1 MPYFLIIFGAA
12 LVIISVLAYKKALR
26 NGEELQSFI
35 SLAKEYEAVVLDTPK
50 EKKKRSAVIQI
61 RIEEQKRT
69 LVHRCT
75 EPFREN
81 YKRGDRISVY
91 LIEQMPADRS
101 LIKGDNRLERF
112 ISTERK
118 LRLPAR
124 ILGAAAAVLGIIFLF
139 LR

>member
-12 LVIISVLAYKKALR
+12 LVIISVLAHKKAIVKE
-26 NGEELQSFI
+26 NELQRFI

-75 EPFREN
+75 EPFVGN

-101 LIKGDNRLERF
+101 LIKGDNRFEKF
-112 ISTERK
+112 ISTEKK
-118 LRLPAR
+118 LRLPVM
-124 ILGAAAAVLGIIFLF
+124 ISGAAAAVVGIILLF

>member
-1 MPYFLIIFGAA
+1 MPYFLIIFGIV
-12 LVIISVLAYKKALR
+12 LIIISVLAYKKAIVKKD
-26 NGEELQSFI
+26 ELQSFI

-75 EPFREN
+75 EPFHGD
-81 YKRGDRISVY
+81 YKRGDRINVY

-101 LIKGDNRLERF
+101 LIKGDNRFESF
-112 ISTERK
+112 ISIEK
-118 LRLPAR
+118 MLRLPAR
-124 ILGAAAAVLGIIFLF
+124 ICGAAAAVVGIILLF

>member
-1 MPYFLIIFGAA
+1 MPYFLIIFGII
-12 LVIISVLAYKKALR
+12 LIIISVLAYKKALVKE
-26 NGEELQSFI
+26 EELHSFI
-35 SLAKEYEAVVLDTPK
+35 ALAKEYEAVVLDTPK
-50 EKKKRSAVIQI
+50 EKMKRSAVIQI

-75 EPFREN
+75 EPFRRD
-81 YKRGDRISVY
+81 YKRGDRINVY

-101 LIKGDNRLERF
+101 LIKGDNRLESF
-112 ISTERK
+112 ISSEKK

-124 ILGAAAAVLGIIFLF
+124 IIGAAAAVLGIILLF

>member
-26 NGEELQSFI
+26 NEEELQSFI

-75 EPFREN
+75 EPFRRD
-81 YKRGDRISVY
+81 YKRGDRINVY
-91 LIEQMPADRS
+91 LIEQMPADLS
-101 LIKGDNRLERF
+101 LIKGDNRLESF
-112 ISTERK
+112 ISAEKK

-124 ILGAAAAVLGIIFLF
+124 IIGAAAAVLGIIFLF

>member
-1 MPYFLIIFGAA
+1 MPYILIIFGIA
-12 LVIISVLAYKKALR
+12 LVIISVLARKNALR
-26 NGEELQSFI
+26 KENELRSFI
-35 SLAKEYEAVVLDTPK
+35 SLAKEYEAVVLDTPA

-75 EPFREN
+75 EPFCGE
-81 YKRGDRISVY
+81 YKRGDRINVY

-101 LIKGDNRLERF
+101 LIKGDNRFEKF
-112 ISTERK
+112 ISTEKK

-124 ILGAAAAVLGIIFLF
+124 IFGSAAAVIGIILLF

>member
-1 MPYFLIIFGAA
+1 MPYILIIFGAA
-12 LVIISVLAYKKALR
+12 MVIISLFAHKKALR
-26 NGEELQSFI
+26 DVEELQRFI
-35 SLAKEYEAVVLDTPK
+35 SRAKEYEAVVLDTPK

-75 EPFREN
+75 ERFRGD

-91 LIEQMPADRS
+91 LIEQMPADSS
-101 LIKGDNRLERF
+101 LIKGDNRFERF
-112 ISTERK
+112 ISTEK
-118 LRLPAR
+118 LLRLPAR
-124 ILGAAAAVLGIIFLF
+124 IFGTAAAAVGIILLF